1 MENNIWIFWIA
12 IFFVF
17 WFFIIRPKI
26 NAQKKENAFREGL
39 KKGDRVITIG
49 GIHGKIIGIK
59 EMFVLLEIE
68 AGTNIKVEKTAILK
82 TKNET

>member
-1 MENNIWIFWIA
+1 MVNNIWIFWIA

-68 AGTNIKVEKTAILK
+68 AGRNIKVEKTAILK
-82 TKNET
+82 TQKET